1 MINSIWM
8 DFVGYDVFLDV
19 LQNVFLKYQVMI
31 DYFNFEY

>member
-1 MINSIWM
+1 M

>member
-1 MINSIWM
+1 MINSVWM

>member
-8 DFVGYDVFLDV
+8 DFVGYDVFVDV